1 MPNHAVTKT
10 AQPNSS
16 LKSLYPPA
24 RPANAAM
31 DLLQNASLSCP
42 RGNLYGLVDHA
53 AVCGSLDYNAIREAA
68 TDSPSPVHPA
78 SVYMTSPWLEVLA

>member
-10 AQPNSS
+10 VQPNSS

-31 DLLQNASLSCP
+31 DLLQSASLSCP

-53 AVCGSLDYNAIREAA
+53 AVCCSSGYNAIREA
-68 TDSPSPVHPA
+68 TTNSPSPAHPA
-78 SVYMTSPWLEVLA
+78 SVYMASWWWEVLV